1 MLTSQTLTYILPCLI
16 AWIAVLWVHPKVL
29 RLAKMKHLVDNPDA
43 RKLQKEPVPVLGGIA
58 VFLGLLTGAITY
70 VAMTG
75 DTSFMIIMLVAG
87 VMLYTGSLDDILSLT
102 PCTRFVIETLTVLA
116 LIYATGMCV
125 DDLHGL
131 WGIDGFTWYAAI
143 PLTILMGVGVI
154 NATNMVDGVN
164 GLSSGLCI
172 MSSLLFGTVFLMRGD
187 TCNAVLAFCMTAAL
201 LPFFVHNVWGKR
213 SRMFIGDGG
222 TMVMGILVTW
232 FVIRLLSGQMADN
245 DGRTYNPAAL
255 ALAIELVPVADTLR
269 VMGGRVLRGCSPF
282 RADKTHLHHAF
293 IAAGVSH
300 CVTALLEITLNLL
313 AVGIYFI
320 ALNCGMGI
328 DAQLYLVIGLGVV
341 LVWGPYIFIHTQ
353 EVHKTLL
360 WRWMLRANVHTHL
373 SRTNWWQAYQRW
385 LDGKPDPK
393 LDEESWD

>member
-1 MLTSQTLTYILPCLI
+1 MPLSLSYILPCLL
-16 AWIAVLWVHPKVL
+16 AWIAVLWVHPKIL
-29 RLAKMKHLVDNPDA
+29 RLAKLKHLVDNPDA
-43 RKLQKEPVPVLGGIA
+43 RKLQKVPVPVLGGIA
-58 VFLGLLTGAITY
+58 VFFGLLFGAITY
-70 VAMTG
+70 LALTG

-102 PCTRFVIETLTVLA
+102 PCTRLVIETLTVLA
-116 LIYATGMCV
+116 LIYSTGMCV

-143 PLTILMGVGVI
+143 PLTLIMGVGVI

-172 MSSLLFGTVFLMRGD
+172 MSSSLFGMVFMMRGD
-187 TCNAVLAFCMTAAL
+187 TSDAVLAFCMTAAL
-201 LPFFVHNVWGKR
+201 LPFFVHNVWGKH

-269 VMGGRVLRGCSPF
+269 VMCGRMLKGRSPF
-282 RADKTHLHHAF
+282 SPDKTHLHHAF

-300 CVTALLEITLNLL
+300 SFTALIEISLNLL
-313 AVGIYFI
+313 AVGLYFV

-328 DAQLYLVIGLGVV
+328 DAQLYLVIALGVV
-341 LVWGPYIFIHTQ
+341 LVWGPYFFLHFHEKRSTIVWQWFQSIS
-353 EVHKTLL
+353 
-360 WRWMLRANVHTHL
+360 ACTHL
-373 SRTNWWQAYQRW
+373 GHTKWWLAYQHW
-385 LDGKPDPK
+385 LDGNTEQ
-393 LDEESWD
+393 DEQDEQDKQE

>member
-1 MLTSQTLTYILPCLI
+1 MPIHFTYILPCLM

-43 RKLQKEPVPVLGGIA
+43 RKLQKEPVPVLGGLA
-58 VFLGLLTGAITY
+58 VFFGLQIGAITY
-70 VAMTG
+70 LALTG
-75 DTSFMIIMLVAG
+75 DTSFMIITLVAG
-87 VMLYTGSLDDILSLT
+87 IMLYTGTMDDILSLT
-102 PCTRFVIETLTVLA
+102 PATRFVIEMTTVLA

-131 WGIDGFTWYAAI
+131 WGIENFTWYIAI

-172 MSSLLFGTVFLMRGD
+172 MSSVLFGYVFLTRGD
-187 TCNAVLAFCMTAAL
+187 ISDAVLAFCMTAAL
-201 LPFFVHNVWGKR
+201 LPFFAHNVWGKR

-245 DGRTYNPAAL
+245 NGRTYNPAAL

-269 VMGGRVLRGCSPF
+269 VMGGRILKGRSPF
-282 RADKTHLHHAF
+282 SADKTHLHHAF

-300 CVTALLEITLNLL
+300 SFTALIEISLNLL
-313 AVGIYFI
+313 AVGIYFV

-328 DAQLYLVIGLGVV
+328 DSQLYLVIALGVA
-341 LVWGPYIFIHTQ
+341 LVWCPYFFLHFHEKRSTVAWQWFQRISRT
-353 EVHKTLL
+353 
-360 WRWMLRANVHTHL
+360 THL
-373 SRTNWWQAYQRW
+373 GHTRWWLAYQHW
-385 LDGKPDPK
+385 LDGSTNDNDNDNQP
-393 LDEESWD
+393 